1 MRNGSGD
8 VASSGGIRIL
18 KGSMRVIRTR
28 DARFRFWAD
37 RNGGSSH
44 ESSPAGELLTCHP
57 LHGLHLASPDVQLG
71 RRPSNQ
77 LVAMPSGPRVRLQ
90 PPA

>member
-28 DARFRFWAD
+28 DARFRFW
-37 RNGGSSH
+37 G
-44 ESSPAGELLTCHP
+44 
-57 LHGLHLASPDVQLG
+57 
-71 RRPSNQ
+71 
-77 LVAMPSGPRVRLQ
+77 
-90 PPA
+90 